1 MGYTFHKKI
10 IGAAV
15 ANGYA
20 FAMCRLPQKQ
30 LIKTYIAFDK
40 PTIQPVNIG
49 SERCFVFSSFNHA
62 DEAFVLTPSLY
73 YEDEKLLTTDQ
84 TDQRQFGFLHQ
95 TSALSNQQLYYPSAQ
110 KNSAI
115 DEQHY
120 INLVNLA
127 VDAINKNEFKKLVA
141 ARCIHK
147 KINSNFDIIKY
158 FFNLCEEYT
167 NAFVYVYSSPQTGT
181 WIGATPEK
189 LVTVENSILQTV
201 ALAGTLSKKST
212 ESWSKKEREEQTHV
226 EDFIANVFS
235 KIGISDYKKGK
246 VQTVAAGNLRHLSS
260 NFSWQETEEEIHK
273 NFPEFLKELNPTPA
287 VCGLPKQEAAL
298 FLQEHEG
305 FERRFYSGFTGVID
319 KTSTHLF
326 VNLRCMELM
335 KTETILYAGA
345 GITSDSIA
353 EKEWQETERKMQTLE
368 DLL

>member
-1 MGYTFHKKI
+1 
-10 IGAAV
+10 
-15 ANGYA
+15 
-20 FAMCRLPQKQ
+20 
-30 LIKTYIAFDK
+30 
-40 PTIQPVNIG
+40 
-49 SERCFVFSSFNHA
+49 
-62 DEAFVLTPSLY
+62 
-73 YEDEKLLTTDQ
+73 
-84 TDQRQFGFLHQ
+84 
-95 TSALSNQQLYYPSAQ
+95 
-110 KNSAI
+110 
-115 DEQHY
+115 
-120 INLVNLA
+120 
-127 VDAINKNEFKKLVA
+127 
-141 ARCIHK
+141 
-147 KINSNFDIIKY
+147 
-158 FFNLCEEYT
+158 
-167 NAFVYVYSSPQTGT
+167 
-181 WIGATPEK
+181 
-189 LVTVENSILQTV
+189 
-201 ALAGTLSKKST
+201 
-212 ESWSKKEREEQTHV
+212 
-226 EDFIANVFS
+226 
-235 KIGISDYKKGK
+235 